1 MQIGSNKVVTIDY
14 TLTDNEGT
22 VIGTSKSEEPMSYI
36 QGIGKLIPGLESAL
50 EGKSTGD
57 TLLVSVAPE
66 EGYGL
71 RNDSLVQA
79 VPRQAFQGIDTI
91 EPGMQFQAQGGAGPM
106 LVTVVE
112 VGDTEVKIDGNH
124 PLAGKSLIFSG
135 VVTGVRAASAEELTH
150 GHVHGEGGHHH

>member
-1 MQIGSNKVVTIDY
+1 MEIAAARVATFHY
-14 TLTDNEGT
+14 TLTDDDGN
-22 VIGTSKSEEPMSYI
+22 VIDSSKNASPLPYFHGGGNI
-36 QGIGKLIPGLESAL
+36 VPGLEKAL
-50 EGKSTGD
+50 EGRKAGD
-57 TLLVSVAPE
+57 TLNVDVQPE

-124 PLAGKSLIFSG
+124 PLAGKTLHFAIE
-135 VVTGVRAASAEELTH
+135 VVDVRESTDDEKQTGQVARAA
-150 GHVHGEGGHHH
+150 

>member
-1 MQIGSNKVVTIDY
+1 MDIVAARVATFHY
-14 TLTDNEGT
+14 TLIDDDGNVIDKSPEGR
-22 VIGTSKSEEPMSYI
+22 PLSYFHGGGNI
-36 QGIGKLIPGLESAL
+36 VPGLENAL
-50 EGKSTGD
+50 EGRKAGD
-57 TLLVSVAPE
+57 SLKVDVKPE

-71 RNDSLVQA
+71 RNDSLIQA

-124 PLAGKSLIFSG
+124 PLAGKTLHFAIEIAD
-135 VVTGVRAASAEELTH
+135 VREATEEEKQV
-150 GHVHGEGGHHH
+150 GQVAGQGE

>member
-1 MQIGSNKVVTIDY
+1 MEIAAARVATFHY
-14 TLTDNEGT
+14 TLTDDDGN
-22 VIGTSKSEEPMSYI
+22 VIDKSAEANPLPYFHGGGNI
-36 QGIGKLIPGLESAL
+36 VPGLEQAL
-50 EGKSTGD
+50 EGHKAGD
-57 TLLVSVAPE
+57 TLKVDVKPE

-124 PLAGKSLIFSG
+124 PLAGKTLHFAIEIVAVRDATDEEKEVG
-135 VVTGVRAASAEELTH
+135 QVVQQAA
-150 GHVHGEGGHHH
+150 

>member
-1 MQIGSNKVVTIDY
+1 MEIAAARVASFHY
-14 TLTDNEGT
+14 TLTDDDGN
-22 VIGTSKSEEPMSYI
+22 VIDSSKNASPLPYFHGGSNI
-36 QGIGKLIPGLESAL
+36 VPGLEKAL
-50 EGKSTGD
+50 EGRKAGD
-57 TLLVSVAPE
+57 TLNVDVQPE

-124 PLAGKSLIFSG
+124 PLAGKTLHFAIE
-135 VVTGVRAASAEELTH
+135 VVDVRESTDDEKQTGQVARAA
-150 GHVHGEGGHHH
+150 

>member
-1 MQIGSNKVVTIDY
+1 MEIAAARVATFHY
-14 TLTDNEGT
+14 TLTDDDGT
-22 VIGTSKSEEPMSYI
+22 VIDKSAEANPLPYFHGGGNI
-36 QGIGKLIPGLESAL
+36 VPGLEQAL
-50 EGKSTGD
+50 EGRKAGD
-57 TLLVSVAPE
+57 TLKVDVKPE

-112 VGDTEVKIDGNH
+112 VGDAEVKIDGNH
-124 PLAGKSLIFSG
+124 PLAGKTLHFAIEI
-135 VVTGVRAASAEELTH
+135 VAVRDATDEEKEVGQVLQQAA
-150 GHVHGEGGHHH
+150 

>member
-1 MQIGSNKVVTIDY
+1 MEIAAARVATFHY
-14 TLTDNEGT
+14 TLTDDDGN
-22 VIGTSKSEEPMSYI
+22 VIDKSAEANPLPYFHGGGNI
-36 QGIGKLIPGLESAL
+36 VPGLEQAL
-50 EGKSTGD
+50 EGRKAGD
-57 TLLVSVAPE
+57 TLKVDVKPE

-124 PLAGKSLIFSG
+124 PLAGKTLHFAIEI
-135 VVTGVRAASAEELTH
+135 VAVRDATDAEKEIGQVQQAA
-150 GHVHGEGGHHH
+150 

>member
-1 MQIGSNKVVTIDY
+1 MEIAAARVATFHY
-14 TLTDNEGT
+14 TLTDDDGT
-22 VIGTSKSEEPMSYI
+22 VIDKSAEGNPLPYFHGGGNI
-36 QGIGKLIPGLESAL
+36 VPGLEQAL
-50 EGKSTGD
+50 EGHKAGD
-57 TLLVSVAPE
+57 TLKVDVEPE

-91 EPGMQFQAQGGAGPM
+91 EPGMQFQGQGGAGPM

-124 PLAGKSLIFSG
+124 PLAGKVLHFAIEIVDVRDATDEEKEVG
-135 VVTGVRAASAEELTH
+135 QVVQQAA
-150 GHVHGEGGHHH
+150 